1 MPAIG
6 RNDPCHCG
14 SGKKYKHCHLPIE
27 EAARAE
33 QVRLRRAVDT
43 LTPKVIDAAR
53 AAPDVVPDA
62 LQRFWNGK
70 YTPEQL
76 AELDDLENRG
86 AERFLTWL
94 AFDYRFDDGRTLVEQ
109 LAEDPASLELNE
121 PERQLLPQ
129 WTGVRL
135 RAFVVESVR
144 KGQDLDVRDLLSE
157 QSYAIA
163 DSAASRRLAPG
174 DVVVGHLL
182 PAGEKRVIGGA
193 AAHLTPDTAEKLH
206 EFAELHLEAFRRDH
220 PDAGFDELLRT
231 KSEILNHF
239 VMALP
244 VEAPDP
250 SLLDQIVLQ
259 TRVALQLAGESIG
272 LGGRKQDEGR
282 DEDVEG

>member
-27 EAARAE
+27 EAARAG
-33 QVRLRRAVDT
+33 QLRLRRAVDT
-43 LTPKVIDAAR
+43 LLPKVIEAAR
-53 AAPDVVPDA
+53 AAPEVIPDA

-70 YTPEQL
+70 YTPDQL
-76 AELDDLENRG
+76 AELDDLEDRG

-94 AFDYRFDDGRTLVEQ
+94 AFDCNFDDGRTLVER
-109 LAEDPASLELNE
+109 LADDPASLDLGE

-129 WTGVRL
+129 WTEVRL
-135 RAFVVESVR
+135 RAFIVDTVR
-144 KGQDLDVRDLLSE
+144 KGQDIEVRDLLNE
-157 QSYAIA
+157 QPYAIA

-193 AAHLTPDTAEKLH
+193 AAHLTPDTAEKLR
-206 EFAELHLEAFRRDH
+206 EFVGLHLEAFRRDN
-220 PDAGFDELLRT
+220 PDAGFDDLLRV

-239 VMALP
+239 VMELP

-250 SLLDQIVLQ
+250 SLLDQIILQ
-259 TRVALQLAGESIG
+259 TRVALQLTGESIG
-272 LGGRKQDEGR
+272 LVKK
-282 DEDVEG
+282 DVERGTCER

>member
-6 RNDPCHCG
+6 RNDPCYCG
-14 SGKKYKHCHLPIE
+14 SGKKYKQCCLPRE

-33 QVRLRRAVDT
+33 QLRLRRAVDT
-43 LTPKVIDAAR
+43 LLPKVIDAAR
-53 AAPDVVPDA
+53 AAPQVVPDA

-70 YTPEQL
+70 YALEQI
-76 AELDDLENRG
+76 AELDDLEDRG
-86 AERFLTWL
+86 ADRFLTWL
-94 AFDYRFDDGRTLVEQ
+94 AFDYRFDDGRTLVER
-109 LAEDPASLELNE
+109 LTEDPAALDLSE

-129 WTGVRL
+129 WSDVGL
-135 RAFVVESVR
+135 RAFVVDAVR
-144 KGQDLDVRDLLSE
+144 KGQDIEVHDLLSE

-174 DVVVGHLL
+174 DVIVGHLL

-193 AAHLTPDTAEKLH
+193 AAHLTPDTAGKLR

-220 PDAGFDELLRT
+220 PDAGFNDLLRA

-239 VMALP
+239 VIALP

-250 SLLDQIVLQ
+250 SLLDQIILQ
-259 TRVALQLAGESIG
+259 TRVALHLAGESIG
-272 LGGRKQDEGR
+272 VVGRKGDDNDEK
-282 DEDVEG
+282 VEG